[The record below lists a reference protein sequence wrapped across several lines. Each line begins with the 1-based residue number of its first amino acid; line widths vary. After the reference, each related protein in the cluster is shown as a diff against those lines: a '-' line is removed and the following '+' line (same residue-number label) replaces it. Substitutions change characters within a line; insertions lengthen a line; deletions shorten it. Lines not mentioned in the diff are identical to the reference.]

1 MKAITYTERGP
12 PLIFQQIEIEIPTP
26 RDDEV
31 LVKVRAASLNSWDWE
46 LMIYE
51 PSRVRLGKRSDK
63 RYRILGADVAGVV
76 EAVGNKVERF
86 KPGDEVF
93 GDLCSSGWGGFAEY
107 TCAKEKALL
116 SKPKSMS
123 FEEAAATPQAGL
135 LALQSFNKFGILKSG
150 QKVLING
157 SGGGAGTFGIQI
169 AKHFGA
175 EVTAVDAQEK
185 FPLMRALGADHVID
199 YKEEDFTKNR
209 LQYDMILD
217 VKASHSLSEYRTV
230 LRPKGKGLLIGGETS
245 KLMKALFFGSFSS
258 KKINLVVYK
267 PNKNLDKLVK
277 LIEAGKVKPI
287 IDKQFPLSEV
297 GQAIQYLGDG
307 HVKGKIVITIGK

>member
-12 PLIFQQIEIEIPTP
+12 PSIFQQIDIEIPVP
-26 RDDEV
+26 KNDEV
-31 LVKVRAASLNSWDWE
+31 LVKIRAASVNSWDWE

-157 SGGGAGTFGIQI
+157 AGGGAGTFGIQI

-199 YKEEDFTKNR
+199 YKEEDFTKNG

-230 LRPKGKGLLIGGETS
+230 LRPKGKCLLIGGEIP

-258 KKINLVVYK
+258 KKINLVVYRS
-267 PNKNLDKLVK
+267 NKDLGKLAD
-277 LIEAGKVKPI
+277 LIVAGKVKPI
-287 IDKQFPLSEV
+287 IDKQYPLSEV

-307 HVKGKIVITIGK
+307 HVKGKIVITVG